1 MHLFL
6 LERKAQQNYSYI
18 TGHIW
23 HMRAY
28 AMLRN
33 SENMDFFEVNKFK
46 YKLLFYPTLNAFG

>member
-18 TGHIW
+18 TGHIS

-33 SENMDFFEVNKFK
+33 SEKYGFF
-46 YKLLFYPTLNAFG
+46 